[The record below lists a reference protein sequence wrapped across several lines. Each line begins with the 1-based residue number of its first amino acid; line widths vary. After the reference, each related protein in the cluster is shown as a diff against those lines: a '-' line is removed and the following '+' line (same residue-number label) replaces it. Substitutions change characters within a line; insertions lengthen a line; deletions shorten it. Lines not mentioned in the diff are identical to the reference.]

1 MKYFFLVGEA
11 SADLHTSHLI
21 GTLHQQE
28 PAATFVGFGGDLMEE
43 AGCTILHHYREM
55 AFMGIAAVLKNWRKV
70 RRNFRLAKEALL
82 REQPDVLFLV
92 DYPSFNLRMGDFC
105 RKHLPKTKIIYYIPP
120 KVWAWKRWRVHKIGR
135 LCDEIWGIFPFEPA
149 FYARYG
155 YTCRY
160 VGNPT
165 FEELSDLGVGA
176 VLDRGREGADIL
188 LVPGSRPHE
197 IAHCLPRMIHA
208 AKQVTRELDAPAN
221 IVIAGAPGVEPAF
234 YAHLAEGL
242 PVVFGATHELM
253 QSARAAVVNSGTAT
267 LEAAIL
273 RCPQVAVYHVGC
285 PAWLEKLLRRWL
297 FPKGFFFTLPNI
309 ILGEEVVQECI
320 GYRFREENV
329 AQELSRL
336 LTDAAYCA
344 AQQQAYDAI
353 RIRLSVSQ

>member
-21 GTLHQQE
+21 ESLRVQE
-28 PAATFVGFGGDLMEE
+28 PDATFVGLGGDLMAE

-55 AFMGIAAVLKNWRKV
+55 AFMGIAAVVKNWRKV
-70 RRNFRLAKEALL
+70 RRNFRIAREALL

-92 DYPSFNLRMGDFC
+92 DYPSFNLRMGAFC
-105 RKHLPKTKIIYYIPP
+105 RRHLPSTKIIYYIPP

-165 FEELSDLGVGA
+165 ANQLKHSDHQSPIINHQSYL
-176 VLDRGREGADIL
+176 L
-188 LVPGSRPHE
+188 LVPGSRKNE
-197 IAHCLPRMIHA
+197 ILHCLPRMIRA
-208 AKQVTRELDAPAN
+208 AKQVVSECADNETR
-221 IVIAGAPGVEPAF
+221 IVIAGAPGVEPVF
-234 YAHLAEGL
+234 YLPLAEGL
-242 PVVFGATHELM
+242 PVVFGNTHHMM
-253 QSARAAVVNSGTAT
+253 QNARAAVVNSGTAT

-309 ILGEEVVQECI
+309 ILGREVVQECI
-320 GYRFREENV
+320 GYRFTEDAV
-329 AQELSRL
+329 AQDLRRL
-336 LTDAAYCA
+336 LTDADYRT
-344 AQQQAYDAI
+344 AQQNAYAEI
-353 RIRLSVSQ
+353 ASRL